1 MRNKP
6 FYLLCA
12 FLWLAVS
19 RVLAADST
27 ITIRGYVRDNG
38 CSVAAESTNFTV
50 DLMEN
55 AAKQFNNIG
64 ATTPVV
70 PFRILLSPCGNAVSA
85 VKVGFTGVADSHNAN
100 LLALENTVSAAAGL
114 GIQLLNEQQNQ
125 IPLNAPSSAIS
136 WTTLTPGKPNT
147 LNFYARLMATQVPV
161 KLEMLMKWCKRG
173 YVLAAMLALA
183 SATIQAADVTITVNG
198 KVVAKPCTVSTTNAT
213 VDLGD
218 LYSFSLMSAGAAS
231 AWHDVALELT
241 NCPVGTSRVTASFS
255 GAADSTGYYKNQG
268 TAQNIQLELQ
278 DDSGN
283 TLNTGATKTVQVD
296 DSSQS
301 AHFPLQV
308 RALTVNGGAT
318 QGTIQA
324 VISITYTYS

>member
-1 MRNKP
+1 
-6 FYLLCA
+6 
-12 FLWLAVS
+12 
-19 RVLAADST
+19 
-27 ITIRGYVRDNG
+27 
-38 CSVAAESTNFTV
+38 
-50 DLMEN
+50 
-55 AAKQFNNIG
+55 
-64 ATTPVV
+64 
-70 PFRILLSPCGNAVSA
+70 
-85 VKVGFTGVADSHNAN
+85 
-100 LLALENTVSAAAGL
+100 
-114 GIQLLNEQQNQ
+114 
-125 IPLNAPSSAIS
+125 
-136 WTTLTPGKPNT
+136 
-147 LNFYARLMATQVPV
+147 
-161 KLEMLMKWCKRG
+161 MKWCKRG
-173 YVLAAMLALA
+173 YVLAAILALA

-218 LYSFSLMSAGAAS
+218 LY
-231 AWHDVALELT
+231 VALELT

>member
-1 MRNKP
+1 
-6 FYLLCA
+6 
-12 FLWLAVS
+12 
-19 RVLAADST
+19 
-27 ITIRGYVRDNG
+27 
-38 CSVAAESTNFTV
+38 
-50 DLMEN
+50 
-55 AAKQFNNIG
+55 
-64 ATTPVV
+64 
-70 PFRILLSPCGNAVSA
+70 
-85 VKVGFTGVADSHNAN
+85 
-100 LLALENTVSAAAGL
+100 
-114 GIQLLNEQQNQ
+114 
-125 IPLNAPSSAIS
+125 
-136 WTTLTPGKPNT
+136 
-147 LNFYARLMATQVPV
+147 
-161 KLEMLMKWCKRG
+161 MKWCKRG
-173 YVLAAMLALA
+173 YVLAAILALA

-231 AWHDVALELT
+231 
-241 NCPVGTSRVTASFS
+241 
-255 GAADSTGYYKNQG
+255 AADSTGYYKNQG

>member
-1 MRNKP
+1 
-6 FYLLCA
+6 
-12 FLWLAVS
+12 
-19 RVLAADST
+19 
-27 ITIRGYVRDNG
+27 
-38 CSVAAESTNFTV
+38 
-50 DLMEN
+50 
-55 AAKQFNNIG
+55 
-64 ATTPVV
+64 
-70 PFRILLSPCGNAVSA
+70 
-85 VKVGFTGVADSHNAN
+85 
-100 LLALENTVSAAAGL
+100 
-114 GIQLLNEQQNQ
+114 
-125 IPLNAPSSAIS
+125 
-136 WTTLTPGKPNT
+136 
-147 LNFYARLMATQVPV
+147 
-161 KLEMLMKWCKRG
+161 MKWRKRG
-173 YVLAAMLALA
+173 YLLAAILALA

-283 TLNTGATKTVQVD
+283 TLNTAD
-296 DSSQS
+296 
-301 AHFPLQV
+301 FPLQV

>member
-1 MRNKP
+1 
-6 FYLLCA
+6 
-12 FLWLAVS
+12 
-19 RVLAADST
+19 
-27 ITIRGYVRDNG
+27 
-38 CSVAAESTNFTV
+38 
-50 DLMEN
+50 
-55 AAKQFNNIG
+55 
-64 ATTPVV
+64 
-70 PFRILLSPCGNAVSA
+70 
-85 VKVGFTGVADSHNAN
+85 
-100 LLALENTVSAAAGL
+100 
-114 GIQLLNEQQNQ
+114 
-125 IPLNAPSSAIS
+125 
-136 WTTLTPGKPNT
+136 
-147 LNFYARLMATQVPV
+147 
-161 KLEMLMKWCKRG
+161 MKWCKRG
-173 YVLAAMLALA
+173 YVLAAILALA

-283 TLNTGATKTVQVD
+283 TLNTGATKTLNTGATKTVQVD

>member
-1 MRNKP
+1 
-6 FYLLCA
+6 
-12 FLWLAVS
+12 
-19 RVLAADST
+19 
-27 ITIRGYVRDNG
+27 
-38 CSVAAESTNFTV
+38 
-50 DLMEN
+50 
-55 AAKQFNNIG
+55 
-64 ATTPVV
+64 
-70 PFRILLSPCGNAVSA
+70 
-85 VKVGFTGVADSHNAN
+85 
-100 LLALENTVSAAAGL
+100 
-114 GIQLLNEQQNQ
+114 
-125 IPLNAPSSAIS
+125 
-136 WTTLTPGKPNT
+136 
-147 LNFYARLMATQVPV
+147 
-161 KLEMLMKWCKRG
+161 MKWRKRG
-173 YVLAAMLALA
+173 YLLAAILALA

-213 VDLGD
+213 FDLGD

-255 GAADSTGYYKNQG
+255 GAADSTGYYK
-268 TAQNIQLELQ
+268 TRDRANIQLELQ

>member
-1 MRNKP
+1 M
-6 FYLLCA
+6 
-12 FLWLAVS
+12 
-19 RVLAADST
+19 
-27 ITIRGYVRDNG
+27 
-38 CSVAAESTNFTV
+38 
-50 DLMEN
+50 
-55 AAKQFNNIG
+55 
-64 ATTPVV
+64 
-70 PFRILLSPCGNAVSA
+70 
-85 VKVGFTGVADSHNAN
+85 
-100 LLALENTVSAAAGL
+100 
-114 GIQLLNEQQNQ
+114 
-125 IPLNAPSSAIS
+125 
-136 WTTLTPGKPNT
+136 
-147 LNFYARLMATQVPV
+147 
-161 KLEMLMKWCKRG
+161 
-173 YVLAAMLALA
+173 
-183 SATIQAADVTITVNG
+183 QAADVTITVNG

-218 LYSFSLMSAGAAS
+218 LYSFSLMSA
-231 AWHDVALELT
+231 
-241 NCPVGTSRVTASFS
+241 

>member
-1 MRNKP
+1 
-6 FYLLCA
+6 
-12 FLWLAVS
+12 
-19 RVLAADST
+19 
-27 ITIRGYVRDNG
+27 
-38 CSVAAESTNFTV
+38 
-50 DLMEN
+50 
-55 AAKQFNNIG
+55 
-64 ATTPVV
+64 
-70 PFRILLSPCGNAVSA
+70 
-85 VKVGFTGVADSHNAN
+85 
-100 LLALENTVSAAAGL
+100 
-114 GIQLLNEQQNQ
+114 
-125 IPLNAPSSAIS
+125 
-136 WTTLTPGKPNT
+136 
-147 LNFYARLMATQVPV
+147 
-161 KLEMLMKWCKRG
+161 MKWRKRG
-173 YVLAAMLALA
+173 YLLAAILALA

-255 GAADSTGYYKNQG
+255 GQPTVPDIIKPG

>member
-1 MRNKP
+1 
-6 FYLLCA
+6 
-12 FLWLAVS
+12 
-19 RVLAADST
+19 
-27 ITIRGYVRDNG
+27 
-38 CSVAAESTNFTV
+38 
-50 DLMEN
+50 
-55 AAKQFNNIG
+55 
-64 ATTPVV
+64 
-70 PFRILLSPCGNAVSA
+70 
-85 VKVGFTGVADSHNAN
+85 
-100 LLALENTVSAAAGL
+100 
-114 GIQLLNEQQNQ
+114 
-125 IPLNAPSSAIS
+125 
-136 WTTLTPGKPNT
+136 
-147 LNFYARLMATQVPV
+147 
-161 KLEMLMKWCKRG
+161 MKWRKRG
-173 YVLAAMLALA
+173 YLLAAILALA

-198 KVVAKPCTVSTTNAT
+198 KVGAKPCTVSTTNAT

-268 TAQNIQLELQ
+268 TAQNIQL
-278 DDSGN
+278 GN